1 MSHISSIDYQQCDSE
16 QVEKASSKGRG
27 TRAAGWFD
35 DYIREHKGEQSV
47 QSLVLEGGITG
58 WANAGPEYV
67 ECMVDYDADFWQR
80 PKESRSKA

>member
-1 MSHISSIDYQQCDSE
+1 RVQIDDMRFVSE
-16 QVEKASSKGRG
+16 ERG

-35 DYIREHKGEQSV
+35 DFIQDRKGSESV

-58 WANAGPEYV
+58 WANAGPDYV
-67 ECMVDYDADFWQR
+67 AWMVDYDADFWQK